1 MTKPKIYVGTAGWSY
16 KDWIDSFYPGKQTK
30 DFDWLEFYSQYFNTV
45 EVNAS
50 YYTYISPKTVEGWI
64 KKVEERNDF
73 LFSIKLHQDFTH
85 KRNFTKEQTE
95 AVKSNLKMLD
105 NANRLGGLLVQ
116 FPYSFSLTK
125 ENANHVKL
133 LLETFNDYEKFV
145 EVRHKSWLSPAPKA
159 SVNEPTHTPSLSI
172 KGSADGSAPEIET
185 MAERFYKFL
194 AKNKSSL
201 CAIDQPEIGEAVEFK
216 PIAVGDNLYIRFHGR
231 NEKAWRQSLNNFSKN
246 QTYEQQSERYDY
258 LYSPG
263 ELLEIERAIKEVLNT
278 VKKVFIILNNH
289 PHGNAIANAFEL
301 LHLLTERIKVNI
313 PFTTLKSYPRLT
325 KISLN

>member
-50 YYTYISPKTVEGWI
+50 YYTYISPNTVEGWI
-64 KKVEERNDF
+64 KKVEERDDF
-73 LFSIKLHQDFTH
+73 LFTIKLHQDFTH

-95 AVKSNLKMLD
+95 AVKQNLKMLD
-105 NANRLGGLLVQ
+105 NTNRLGGLLVQ
-116 FPYSFSLTK
+116 FPYSFALTK

-133 LLETFNDYEKFV
+133 LLETFSDYEKFV
-145 EVRHKSWLSPAPKA
+145 EVRHKLWM
-159 SVNEPTHTPSLSI
+159 I
-172 KGSADGSAPEIET
+172 
-185 MAERFYKFL
+185 ERFYNFL
-194 AKNKSSL
+194 PKNKSSL
-201 CAIDQPEIGEAVEFK
+201 CAIDQPEIGEAVDFK

-231 NEKAWRQSLNNFSKN
+231 NEKGWRQSLNNFSKN
-246 QTYEQQSERYDY
+246 QSYEQQSERYDY

-263 ELLEIERAIKEVLNT
+263 ELLEIERAIKEVLDT

-313 PFTTLKSYPRLT
+313 PSTTLKSYPRLT